1 MKITKYGKRFKINL
15 PKIRRKGFIGIG
27 MTKLLEKGLRKD
39 GVLK

>member
-1 MKITKYGKRFKINL
+1 MLELTKYGKRFKINL
-15 PKIRRKGFIGIG
+15 PKLRKGFIGIG